1 MLQKT
6 RTTLLGILLTLLI
19 GIALHST
26 ANGQTPVSVSGSP
39 TTAPASDLAT
49 CEQRLD
55 KTLDALEKAEK
66 ALSFAIAENAS
77 RKALDDLKNQF
88 IAVKDMIIT
97 EQQKLITL
105 LQSQKKGNSFKDRL
119 LTILKVAEKAATIAL
134 GIIIGRGI

>member
-1 MLQKT
+1 MQDFPKIPPAVSDV
-6 RTTLLGILLTLLI
+6 RNDAALGRNADCQAQLD
-19 GIALHST
+19 IA
-26 ANGQTPVSVSGSP
+26 N
-39 TTAPASDLAT
+39 
-49 CEQRLD
+49 QRLD

-66 ALSFAIAENAS
+66 ALSFAVAENAS

-97 EQQKLITL
+97 EQQKFITL

>member
-1 MLQKT
+1 M
-6 RTTLLGILLTLLI
+6 LTLLI

-26 ANGQTPVSVSGSP
+26 AIGQAPVSASGSP
-39 TTAPASDLAT
+39 TTAVVKTDDLAT

-66 ALSFAIAENAS
+66 ALSFAVAENAS